1 MNNRIITI
9 SREFGSGGRTIGKMA
24 AEKLGIPYY
33 DKDLVKKVAVE
44 TGFDESYIEKQG
56 EDAPSKSIFGYAFA
70 ARGMNGAMNG
80 MSADDFLWVIQ
91 RNVILDL
98 AEKGPCVI
106 VGRCADYILKE
117 RTDCLNVFVHAAAE
131 TRAERIVRLYGE
143 TEKSPAK
150 RLEEKDKKREV
161 YYKYYTGQV
170 WGMAKITP
178 SPWTA
183 ESWAWTGVWSSLPGS
198 RSSARRTQR
207 VIHRSTAT
215 GTEQKKPLYQYFI
228 C

>member
-56 EDAPSKSIFGYAFA
+56 EDAPSKSIFGYTFA

-170 WGMAKITP
+170 WGMAKNYAISLDSGKLGLDRCVELITGL
-178 SPWTA
+178 TKLRQENA
-183 ESWAWTGVWSSLPGS
+183 KG
-198 RSSARRTQR
+198 
-207 VIHRSTAT
+207 
-215 GTEQKKPLYQYFI
+215 
-228 C
+228 

>member
-56 EDAPSKSIFGYAFA
+56 EDAPSNSIFGYAFA

-170 WGMAKITP
+170 WGMAKNYAISLDSGKLGLDRCVELITGL
-178 SPWTA
+178 TKLRQENA
-183 ESWAWTGVWSSLPGS
+183 KG
-198 RSSARRTQR
+198 
-207 VIHRSTAT
+207 
-215 GTEQKKPLYQYFI
+215 
-228 C
+228 

>member
-98 AEKGPCVI
+98 AEKGPCVM

-170 WGMAKITP
+170 WGMAKNYAISLDSGKLGLDRCVELITGL
-178 SPWTA
+178 TKLRQENA
-183 ESWAWTGVWSSLPGS
+183 KG
-198 RSSARRTQR
+198 
-207 VIHRSTAT
+207 
-215 GTEQKKPLYQYFI
+215 
-228 C
+228 

>member
-1 MNNRIITI
+1 MDNRIITI
-9 SREFGSGGRTIGKMA
+9 SREFGSGGRTIGKMT

-33 DKDLVKKVAVE
+33 DKELVKKVAVE

-117 RTDCLNVFVHAAAE
+117 RADCLNVFVHADADI
-131 TRAERIVRLYGE
+131 RAERIVRLYGE
-143 TEKSPAK
+143 SEKSPLK
-150 RLEEKDKKREV
+150 RLEEKDKKRSV
-161 YYKYYTGQV
+161 YYRYYTGRE
-170 WGMAKITP
+170 WGMAANYHIALNSGKLGLERCVELI
-178 SPWTA
+178 A
-183 ESWAWTGVWSSLPGS
+183 ELTD
-198 RSSARRTQR
+198 
-207 VIHRSTAT
+207 I
-215 GTEQKKPLYQYFI
+215 QKDLTS
-228 C
+228 

>member
-1 MNNRIITI
+1 MNHRIITI
-9 SREFGSGGRTIGKMA
+9 SQEFGSGGRTIGKMA

-56 EDAPSKSIFGYAFA
+56 EDAPSNSIFGYAFA

-106 VGRCADYILKE
+106 VTGLTNLRPE
-117 RTDCLNVFVHAAAE
+117 N
-131 TRAERIVRLYGE
+131 
-143 TEKSPAK
+143 AK
-150 RLEEKDKKREV
+150 
-161 YYKYYTGQV
+161 G
-170 WGMAKITP
+170 
-178 SPWTA
+178 
-183 ESWAWTGVWSSLPGS
+183 
-198 RSSARRTQR
+198 
-207 VIHRSTAT
+207 
-215 GTEQKKPLYQYFI
+215 
-228 C
+228 

>member
-56 EDAPSKSIFGYAFA
+56 EDAPSNSIFGYAFA

-91 RNVILDL
+91 KNVILDL

-170 WGMAKITP
+170 WGMAKNYAISLDSGKLGLDRCVELITGL
-178 SPWTA
+178 TKLRQENA
-183 ESWAWTGVWSSLPGS
+183 KG
-198 RSSARRTQR
+198 
-207 VIHRSTAT
+207 
-215 GTEQKKPLYQYFI
+215 
-228 C
+228 